1 MAKIWTI
8 IKHEYTRH
16 VFEKRFL
23 FSLLS
28 LPAMVL
34 IMALAAVTIA
44 LVTTD
49 SSPIGYVDRSGALT
63 DAIPIEV
70 DGNLFEPAIEF
81 IPYADATQAQADL
94 EDEQIQAYYVLP
106 EGFPADREVELSFIS
121 APSGS
126 AQAQFRRFIL
136 QNIHS
141 FEGLDPQIVERLQEG
156 SLLTMSTVDGT
167 REMREDQWFLF
178 VTPVIA
184 GITFIIVVL
193 TSSGY
198 LLQAVVEEKENR
210 TMEIVITSVTPTQ
223 LMTGKTIGNISV
235 GLTQLIVWLIFAWIG
250 LAVAG
255 NFWPFLQDFSI
266 PGETLLV
273 MALMFL
279 PAFVMIAASMATI
292 GAIMTDMREAQ
303 QVSSGFSLLVT
314 IPFYVVTPIMMNPN
328 GALAIVLSYFPFS
341 APITVLLRMA
351 FTTLPTWE
359 ITLNILILV
368 IVAVF
373 TVWLAGRAFRM
384 GMLQYGK
391 KITLKELFGKRETV

>member
-8 IKHEYTRH
+8 IKYEYTRH

-34 IMALAAVTIA
+34 ILALAAVTIA
-44 LVTTD
+44 LVTID
-49 SSPIGYVDRSGALT
+49 SSPIGYVDHSGLLE
-63 DAIPIEV
+63 DAAPLEV
-70 DGNLFEPAIEF
+70 NGSLFEPAIEF
-81 IPYADATQAQADL
+81 AAYPNFEQAQADL
-94 EDEQIQAYYVLP
+94 DAEVIQAYYVIP
-106 EGFPADREVELSFIS
+106 ENFPQNQEVELYFMD
-121 APSGS
+121 APSMG
-126 AQAQFRRFIL
+126 AQNQFRQFIL
-136 QNIHS
+136 QNLDI
-141 FEGLDPQIVERLQEG
+141 FQELDPQSVERLQEG
-156 SLLTMSTVDGT
+156 SLLTMSTLDGS
-167 REMREDQWFLF
+167 RQMREDQWFMF
-178 VTPVIA
+178 IVPIIA

-193 TSSGY
+193 SSGGY

-250 LAVAG
+250 LDVAG

-273 MALMFL
+273 MALLFL
-279 PAFVMIAASMATI
+279 PAFVMIAAIMSTI

-303 QVSSGFSLLVT
+303 QVSSGFSSLVT
-314 IPFYVVTPIMMNPN
+314 IPLFFVTPIMMNPN
-328 GALAIVLSYFPFS
+328 STIAVILSYFPPS

-351 FTTLPTWE
+351 FTTLPTWQL
-359 ITLNILILV
+359 TLNVLILV
-368 IVAVF
+368 VFAVF
-373 TVWLAGRAFRM
+373 SVWLAGRAFRM

-391 KITLKELFGKRETV
+391 KIAFKDLFAKQEAA

>member
-1 MAKIWTI
+1 MNKIWLVTKYEYL
-8 IKHEYTRH
+8 KH
-16 VFEKRFL
+16 VKKKRFIL
-23 FSLLS
+23 AILS
-28 LPAMVL
+28 LPFFILLMVGVGFL
-34 IMALAAVTIA
+34 SVVIQFDNT
-44 LVTTD
+44 
-49 SSPIGYVDRSGALT
+49 PIGYVDNTGILDNPIDYEFEAPLGFMKPMELYSFNNLETATKELEKGTIQAVYLLEDDFIESNTISVYANEIPDSSVNNDFFDFLRANLLKNT
-63 DAIPIEV
+63 DASIVNRITEGAKFEV
-70 DGNLFEPAIEF
+70 RS
-81 IPYADATQAQADL
+81 T
-94 EDEQIQAYYVLP
+94 EDDRNTGDENILGIVLP
-106 EGFPADREVELSFIS
+106 FLS
-121 APSGS
+121 G
-126 AQAQFRRFIL
+126 
-136 QNIHS
+136 
-141 FEGLDPQIVERLQEG
+141 
-156 SLLTMSTVDGT
+156 
-167 REMREDQWFLF
+167 FLF
-178 VTPVIA
+178 IMA
-184 GITFIIVVL
+184 IN
-193 TSSGY
+193 TSGGY

-266 PGETLLV
+266 PGDTLLL

-279 PAFVMIAASMATI
+279 PAFVMIAAIMATI

-351 FTTLPTWE
+351 FTTLPAWE

>member
-1 MAKIWTI
+1 
-8 IKHEYTRH
+8 
-16 VFEKRFL
+16 
-23 FSLLS
+23 
-28 LPAMVL
+28 
-34 IMALAAVTIA
+34 
-44 LVTTD
+44 
-49 SSPIGYVDRSGALT
+49 VDRSGTLT
-63 DAIPIEV
+63 DAVPIEV

-81 IPYADATQAQADL
+81 IPYADATRAQADL
-94 EDEQIQAYYVLP
+94 ESEQIQAYYVLP
-106 EGFPADREVELSFIS
+106 EGFPADREVELNFIS

-126 AQAQFRRFIL
+126 AQVQFRRFIL
-136 QNIHS
+136 QHIDI

-156 SLLTMSTVDGT
+156 SQLTMATVDGT

-279 PAFVMIAASMATI
+279 PAFVMIAAIMATI

-328 GALAIVLSYFPFS
+328 SALAIVLSYFPFS

-351 FTTLPTWE
+351 FTTLPAWE

-391 KITLKELFGKRETV
+391 KITFKELIGKRETV